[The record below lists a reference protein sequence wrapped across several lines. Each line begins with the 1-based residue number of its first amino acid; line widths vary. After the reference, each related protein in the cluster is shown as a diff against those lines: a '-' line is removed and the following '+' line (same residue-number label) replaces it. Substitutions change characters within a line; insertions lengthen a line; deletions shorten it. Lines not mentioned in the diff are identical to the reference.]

1 MMIKIMLSFHPSS
14 LRRKAMSSF
23 PVSSLP
29 FRRGLLR
36 VLVLVVLMTGFYAG
50 WRYYSQPEPLQ
61 VNTVEVALGRVE
73 ATVANTRA
81 GSVKPCRRAKLAP
94 QGGGQIAQLR
104 VKAGDRVVAGQ
115 VLLELWN
122 DDLATQIHLSQ
133 QQLGATQARR
143 IEACSAAQAARR
155 EAFRQQQL
163 LAQGFVSTAA
173 LDKAASEADGREA
186 SCRAATAEIAAAEAR
201 VAAARAAFSR
211 TVLRAPFAGI
221 VAEVTGERGEYST
234 PSPPGIPTPPAIDL
248 IDDTCLY
255 VTAPID
261 EVDAPRIKVGLP
273 ARIALDAFPGEHF
286 SGRVR
291 RIAPYVLEAE
301 KQARTVEVEVAFTDL
316 RSAQT
321 LLVGYSADA
330 EIILESR
337 EKVLRVP
344 ALALLAG
351 NRVLVLGGEVLKG
364 GVLVERKVE
373 LGLSNWEFSEVR
385 KGLQAGERVV
395 TSLEL
400 EGVAAGVFAV
410 EKQQP

>member
-1 MMIKIMLSFHPSS
+1 MSFSV
-14 LRRKAMSSF
+14 LRRWM
-23 PVSSLP
+23 
-29 FRRGLLR
+29 FRLSIL
-36 VLVLVVLMTGFYAG
+36 LVLLAVVYAG
-50 WRYYSQPEPLQ
+50 WRYYSKPKPLE
-61 VNTVEVALGRVE
+61 VNVVEVGLGRVE

-94 QGGGQIAQLR
+94 QGGGQIAQLL

-122 DDLATQIHLSQ
+122 VDLATQILLNKE
-133 QQLGATQARR
+133 QLGATKARR
-143 IEACSAAQAARR
+143 METCSAAQAARR
-155 EAFRQQQL
+155 EAVRHQQL
-163 LAQGFVSTAA
+163 HAQGFVSAA
-173 LDKAASEADGREA
+173 AVDKVASEAEVREA

-201 VAAARAAFSR
+201 VDAARAAFSR

-248 IDDTCLY
+248 IDDACLY

-286 SGRVR
+286 AGRVR
-291 RIAPYVLEAE
+291 RIAPYVLEVE
-301 KQARTVEVEVAFTDL
+301 KQARTVEVEVVFTDPKA
-316 RSAQT
+316 AQT

-330 EIILESR
+330 EIILQSR
-337 EKVLRVP
+337 DKVLRVP
-344 ALALLAG
+344 ALALLDG
-351 NRVLVLGGEVLKG
+351 NRVLVLKD
-364 GVLVERKVE
+364 GVLEERKVE

-385 KGLQAGERVV
+385 KGLQGGERVV

-400 EGVAAGVFAV
+400 EGVAAGVRAV
-410 EKQQP
+410 QKQTP